1 MLRRIMEG
9 IAPIVLRLRR
19 LGIMSL
25 TTPAIVAGT
34 LDGSHLARRPLV
46 RLSVG

>member
-9 IAPIVLRLRR
+9 FAPIVLRLRR
-19 LGIMSL
+19 LGIMPF
-25 TTPAIVAGT
+25 TTPTIMAGT